1 MAHLFITKGSLVLI
15 TTSMHLTTPGMGER
29 ITTTNRV
36 LGMRVYTPSMRVPTS
51 ARDVNSP

>member
-29 ITTTNRV
+29 ITTTNRG